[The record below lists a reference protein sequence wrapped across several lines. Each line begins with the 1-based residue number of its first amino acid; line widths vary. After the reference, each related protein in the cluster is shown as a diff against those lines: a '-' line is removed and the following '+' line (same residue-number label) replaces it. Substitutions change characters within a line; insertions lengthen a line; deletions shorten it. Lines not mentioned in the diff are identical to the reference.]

1 MRKRYKKWIAAGS
14 IAVFVLLSAAVFWF
28 VGRPLVEFLSNPD
41 QFRGWV
47 DKSGFWGR
55 IAFIGMMVLQ
65 IVVAVIPGEPL
76 EIGAGYAFGTVEGT
90 ILCLMGA
97 VIGSALVFLF
107 VRKCGIKAVE
117 VFFPREKIDSLH
129 FLQDPKRL
137 NFWVFLVF
145 FIPGTPKDMLSYVVG
160 LTKMRFTTWL
170 FISGFARIP
179 SVITSTIGGD
189 ALGMG
194 AHGFAV
200 AVFIVTVFISLTGL
214 MVYRKLCLSKKNKA
228 VEAAETESLS
238 CSSQIE
244 GKENVREERP
254 DPVGVLPGND
264 NENA

>member
-1 MRKRYKKWIAAGS
+1 MRKKYKKWIAAGS
-14 IAVFVLLSAAVFWF
+14 IAVFILLSAAVFWF
-28 VGRPLVEFLSNPD
+28 VGRPLLEFFSSPD
-41 QFRGWV
+41 QFRAWV
-47 DKSGFWGR
+47 DESGFWGR

-97 VIGSALVFLF
+97 VIGSALVFVF

-129 FLQDPKRL
+129 FLQDHKRL

-160 LTKMRFTTWL
+160 LTKMKFTTWL

-200 AVFIVTVFISLTGL
+200 AVFVFTVFISLAGL

-228 VEAAETESLS
+228 VEAAGSEPFSY
-238 CSSQIE
+238 SSQME
-244 GKENVREERP
+244 EENSGREEQS
-254 DPVGVLPGND
+254 DPVDVLPGDD
-264 NENA
+264 NENT